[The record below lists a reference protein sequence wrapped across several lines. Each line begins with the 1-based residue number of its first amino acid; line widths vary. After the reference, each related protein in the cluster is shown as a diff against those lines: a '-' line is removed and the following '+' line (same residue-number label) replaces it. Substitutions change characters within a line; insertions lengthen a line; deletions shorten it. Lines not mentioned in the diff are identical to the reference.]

1 MKQDYLLGIDI
12 GSSSIK
18 VSLLG
23 VETGQVAGSATAPQQ
38 EMPIASPQPGWAEQH
53 PDMWWT
59 HLVTATQQAMDRSGL
74 KPERIRAIGI
84 TYQMHGLVAVDEAQQ
99 VIRPSIIW
107 CDSRAAS
114 IGDEAFQALGSSYCL
129 KHLLNSPG
137 NFTASKLRWVQENE
151 PELYRRI
158 HKIMLPGD
166 YIAMKMTG
174 RISTTITGLSE
185 GIFWDYSSG
194 EPSSRLLDHFQI
206 SDSLLPEY
214 HASLEPSGALTRK
227 AAEELGL
234 NAGTPVSY
242 RAGDQPNNAFS
253 LNVLNPGEIAAN
265 AGTSGVLYGVTHHA
279 AFDEQ
284 SRVNT
289 FIHVTHR
296 REQPAYGVLLCLN
309 GTGILNSWLRRLMG
323 RDRLPEYE
331 EMNTMAAGVPI
342 GSDGLVILPFGN
354 GSERIL
360 GNRHP
365 GASLLN
371 LDLNR
376 HQPAHLTRAVQ
387 EGIICALNYG
397 LGIMRQTGM
406 ESTVV
411 RAGHTNMF
419 LSEVFRDA
427 FVNTTGLPL
436 ELYNT
441 DGSQGAARGA
451 GLGAGIYSSPA
462 EAFGG
467 LKKFDEIHPR
477 PERQEQYAEVY
488 LRWREALRST
498 LESIASESLQM

>member
-1 MKQDYLLGIDI
+1 MNMKQDYLLGVDI

-18 VSLLG
+18 VSLLA
-23 VETGQVAGSATAPQQ
+23 VETGQVAGSVTAPKQ
-38 EMPIASPQPGWAEQH
+38 EMPITSQQTGWAEQH

-59 HLVTATQQAMDRSGL
+59 LLVTATQQVMDLSGL
-74 KPERIRAIGI
+74 KPESIRAIGI

-185 GIFWDYSSG
+185 GVFWDYSSA
-194 EPSSRLLDHFQI
+194 EPSSRLLDHFKI

-214 HASLEPSGALTRK
+214 HSSYEQSGELTRK

-234 NAGTPVSY
+234 NPGTPVSY
-242 RAGDQPNNAFS
+242 RSGDQPNNAFS

-279 AFDEQ
+279 AYDKQ

-296 REQPAYGVLLCLN
+296 REHPAYGVLLCLN

-323 RDRLPEYE
+323 MDRMPEYE
-331 EMNTMAAGVPI
+331 EMNRMASDVPI

-360 GNRHP
+360 GNRNP

-387 EGIICALNYG
+387 EGIVCALNYG
-397 LGIMRQTGM
+397 LGIIRQT
-406 ESTVV
+406 ELKPTVV

-419 LSEVFRDA
+419 LSEVFRDI

-462 EAFGG
+462 EAFSG
-467 LKKFDEIHPR
+467 LEKFSELHPR
-477 PERQEQYAEVY
+477 PDRQEQYAEVY

-498 LESIASESLQM
+498 MESSTSD